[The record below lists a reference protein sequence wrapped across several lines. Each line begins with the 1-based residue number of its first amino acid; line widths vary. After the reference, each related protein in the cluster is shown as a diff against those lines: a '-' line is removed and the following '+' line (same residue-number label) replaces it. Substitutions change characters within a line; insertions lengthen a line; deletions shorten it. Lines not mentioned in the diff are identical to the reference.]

1 MSDNTSIPNGTSWD
15 NPVTVAANPG
25 DIVTIKPGSGK
36 AFFWIL
42 DGQDKYLIIDGF
54 IVDGQNVAWHGLKSS
69 NGTRYIRL
77 QNSEIKN
84 SRYTGI
90 IVTNSKADQA
100 IYGAP
105 ADTYHE
111 FRNLHVHHNGS
122 SVKDHGFYIESG
134 RNLVEYSDIHHN
146 SGNGGKFYM
155 DRSFGGGG
163 TANYNI
169 FRYST
174 THDNSTNCSEGLCT
188 GWLLGSGKGNQA
200 YGNISY
206 NQKVGFA
213 IGSDAIGALLYN
225 NIAYNNS
232 LYGIHIYGDWGGS
245 DDALVYN
252 NTVYNNPL
260 YGIGVREGAKNTT
273 IKNNIAYSN
282 GTSSSSNIYLQ
293 PNKSPGTFL
302 ENNLQTDPKFVDPLD
317 HDFKLQPGSS
327 AIDSGVNIQEVK
339 VDFFGVKR
347 YQGEAYDIGA
357 IEHDLIGSSSF
368 PPPIVSPAPD
378 SRLTSTSV
386 TFSGG
391 HSSQDAQH
399 WVYVGS
405 TPEGKDYY
413 AGDMDGNHQFT
424 VSGLPSTG
432 TIYVRYLS
440 RTSSTS
446 AWQTQAHS
454 YTMSVDDGMPPAT
467 PTGFIIRQ

>member
-1 MSDNTSIPNGTSWD
+1 
-15 NPVTVAANPG
+15 
-25 DIVTIKPGSGK
+25 
-36 AFFWIL
+36 
-42 DGQDKYLIIDGF
+42 
-54 IVDGQNVAWHGLKSS
+54 
-69 NGTRYIRL
+69 
-77 QNSEIKN
+77 
-84 SRYTGI
+84 
-90 IVTNSKADQA
+90 
-100 IYGAP
+100 
-105 ADTYHE
+105 
-111 FRNLHVHHNGS
+111 
-122 SVKDHGFYIESG
+122 
-134 RNLVEYSDIHHN
+134 
-146 SGNGGKFYM
+146 
-155 DRSFGGGG
+155 
-163 TANYNI
+163 
-169 FRYST
+169 
-174 THDNSTNCSEGLCT
+174 
-188 GWLLGSGKGNQA
+188 
-200 YGNISY
+200 
-206 NQKVGFA
+206 VGFA

-357 IEHDLIGSSSF
+357 IEHDLIGNSSF